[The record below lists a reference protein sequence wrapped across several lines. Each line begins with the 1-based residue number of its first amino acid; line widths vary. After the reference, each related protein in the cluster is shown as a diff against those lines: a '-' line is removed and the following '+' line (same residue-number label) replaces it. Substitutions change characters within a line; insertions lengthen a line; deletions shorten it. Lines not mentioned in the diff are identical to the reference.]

1 MPMSTSKKAREEK
14 TIEAM
19 ISIYCHGNHGSRT
32 PPCHDCEN
40 LRIYAKQ
47 RVATCPLGEKKTTC
61 AKCPIHCYKPKM
73 REKIREVMR
82 YAGPRMLYKHP
93 LLALFHLFDGLNSK
107 KKMINR
113 SLDIMSSENA

>member
-1 MPMSTSKKAREEK
+1 MNTSKKTREEK

-19 ISIYCHGNHGSRT
+19 IRIYCHGNHGSQT
-32 PPCHDCEN
+32 ILCPNCKN
-40 LRIYAKQ
+40 LLSYAKR

-61 AKCPIHCYKPKM
+61 AKCPIHCYKPDI

-93 LLALFHLFDGLNSK
+93 LLALLHLFD
-107 KKMINR
+107 
-113 SLDIMSSENA
+113 SLKPGSANISDP